1 MDDLSSLLKRPILF
15 YIKKNKRPFFLGLSL
30 LVFNN
35 FVDCLTPLV
44 LKQAVDYLSA
54 GIISQEKTLNIALQ
68 FFGVMATLAATR
80 YGWRVLWGYFHT
92 NSAEDLRNRVFN
104 HFTVLGP
111 KFFNKNPIGELMS
124 LITNDVQSF
133 RNGIGPGLLVLVDGI
148 SLIAIILPMMIYLD
162 FSWTWKS
169 LLLLPLV
176 PFVIHYIM
184 KKIWFNF
191 KNQQDKLSLMT
202 GYTQEIISGIRT
214 IKTFAQEQ
222 NRRKLFNRYS
232 YDFQKASND
241 LNYADAFFNPVMQLS
256 VATGTIILFYI
267 GGGEVIAGVK
277 SIGAF
282 IAFQRYINK
291 IIWPISALGFGFSQ
305 VQKGLASFARIKEQ
319 LEKIPDFINDQG
331 LDIDKVESIEVNSVS
346 FSYNNETDVLT
357 DINFKLEKGDFLG
370 IVGPVGSGK
379 STLIN
384 ILTRYLEP
392 TQGKILI
399 NGIDYKEFKYSQV
412 WQNIKL
418 VPQEPFLFSETVKNN
433 VLYGTGDFTQNDQSK
448 SEILK
453 NAIRQVGIENEI
465 MALPHQYEAQLGER
479 GVNLS
484 GGQKQ
489 RLTLARGL
497 VVNAPVLLLDD
508 TLSAVDAETE
518 ERIQKELYQANP
530 DQIRIVITHRLKTVS
545 KANKILVLDKGHMES
560 FGSHLELLKNSKSYL
575 QMAELQ
581 GVNT

>member
-15 YIKKNKRPFFLGLSL
+15 YIRKNKRPFFLGLSL

-54 GIISQEKTLNIALQ
+54 GIISHEKTLNIALQ
-68 FFGVMATLAATR
+68 FFAVMATLAATR

-176 PFVIHYIM
+176 PFVIHFIM

-282 IAFQRYINK
+282 VAFQRYINK

-305 VQKGLASFARIKEQ
+305 VQKGLASFSRIKEQ
-319 LEKIPDFINDQG
+319 LEKVPEFDSDDGLEINK
-331 LDIDKVESIEVNSVS
+331 INSIEVKSVS
-346 FSYNNETDVLT
+346 FSYNNEVDVLS

-392 TQGKILI
+392 TQGQILL
-399 NGIDYKEFKYSQV
+399 NGVDYRKFKYSQV

-433 VLYGTGDFTQNDQSK
+433 VLYGTNYSQNDEHLK
-448 SEILK
+448 SETLK

-465 MALPHQYEAQLGER
+465 MALPQQYEAQLGER

-497 VVNAPVLLLDD
+497 VINAPVLLLDD

-530 DQIRIVITHRLKTVS
+530 DQIRIVITHRLKSVS

-560 FGSHLELLKNSKSYL
+560 YGNHFELLKSSKSYQ

-581 GVNT
+581 GVST

>member
-1 MDDLSSLLKRPILF
+1 MDDLSSLLKRPIIF
-15 YIKKNKRPFFLGLSL
+15 YIKKNKRPFFLGLTL

-54 GIISQEKTLNIALQ
+54 GIITQEKTLNIALQ
-68 FFGVMATLAATR
+68 FFVVMATLAATR

-184 KKIWFNF
+184 KKIWLNF

-232 YDFQKASND
+232 FDFQKASNN

-256 VATGTIILFYI
+256 VATGTIILFYV

-305 VQKGLASFARIKEQ
+305 VQKGLASFSRIKEQ
-319 LEKIPDFINDQG
+319 LEKTPEFINDQG
-331 LDIDKVESIEVNSVS
+331 LDIDKIDSIEVNAVS
-346 FSYNNETDVLT
+346 FSYNNETDVLSN
-357 DINFKLEKGDFLG
+357 INFKLEKGDFLG

-433 VLYGTGDFTQNDQSK
+433 VLYGTSNSEQEDQQK

-465 MALPHQYEAQLGER
+465 MALPQQYEAQLGER

-497 VVNAPVLLLDD
+497 VINAPVLLLDD

-560 FGSHLELLKNSKSYL
+560 FGNHLDLLKNSKSYL

>member
-68 FFGVMATLAATR
+68 FFAVMATLAATR

-433 VLYGTGDFTQNDQSK
+433 VLYGTGDFTQNEQSK